1 MQSAVNIG
9 SEDAT
14 NVVDAETLRGMVV
27 SKEEIFE
34 RQKNGVLD
42 SLFSTMVRIASEQGG
57 TSYSANLNPQF
68 DPKLLSTIVEK
79 LESLGYK
86 TSTEARTDEKL
97 GAFVTLTIN
106 W

>member
-1 MQSAVNIG
+1 MQSAANIG
-9 SEDAT
+9 TEDT
-14 NVVDAETLRGMVV
+14 NVIDAETLRGMVV
-27 SKEEIFE
+27 SKEDLFN
-34 RQKNGVLD
+34 RQKEGVLD
-42 SLFSTMVRIASEQGG
+42 SLFSTMVKIASEQGG

-68 DPKLLSTIVEK
+68 DPRLLSSIVEK

-86 TSTEARTDEKL
+86 TTTEARNDEKL